1 MLIDWCKKNNYTGVF
16 PLAELWSDN
25 EAMIAMVRLEKFKLK
40 QFSDLDQSAKL
51 RWQLDQ
57 QPLFVKGTCVKL

>member
-1 MLIDWCKKNNYTGVF
+1 
-16 PLAELWSDN
+16 
-25 EAMIAMVRLEKFKLK
+25 MVRLEKFKLK